1 MSNKQ
6 TFVWMLVL
14 FVLVGGYLLV
24 LKEFVYPKHPEWF
37 QTPPPVAN
45 STVSSASEPATQLSS
60 TSPSTIP
67 GMSSGT
73 SYQAVGAEMVP
84 DVNLGAAGVGMGD
97 TVGLTVSAI
106 GAGLDSAIIPAFRA
120 TDTKGPYTYQTPY
133 EGHPESSPLATQS
146 ITVNGQSLN
155 LISLPWKLESNSA
168 DSATYSVDV
177 LSGQTPLVE
186 LTKTYQVHPAPTTN
200 ANNTADGYEVD
211 VDYQVKNLAA
221 TPQTVSIEF
230 SGPTMPPREIERSDD
245 RQIVMGYDKGDKT
258 VNVVRNTLA
267 DFKPETADKDITHDT
282 SGRSLLWAGDCSVY
296 FGAIVEPQNPEQ
308 ILSVHAVAL
317 NPDALAPDRVVVLN
331 FTTTDQILAPQASAE
346 IALKAFLGPKERS
359 ILEGDYYSDFP
370 RTFNQLLATSSGFCA
385 ICALPWLVDRLVD
398 LLNVL
403 HFIFRDW
410 GLAIIALVILVRLI
424 LHPITKSSQ
433 VSMMKMQ
440 KMGPELERLKKKHAD
455 DKDAFAKAQM
465 EMYKEMGVS
474 PFLGCLPMFLQ
485 MPIWIALYSA
495 LQSVIQL
502 RQAPFLWGFTWIHDL
517 ARPDRLITWDHHPF
531 TLPIIGTIT
540 SFNLLP
546 ILMGIVM
553 FIQQRMQPMP
563 TATPEQEQQRKMMTW
578 MSLLFSLFLYLAP
591 SGLNLYIFTSTGL
604 GIIESRR
611 IRAHIKELEERDKN
625 KTIIDAKPTRQAKLI
640 KKEDPGKPKKKGLWE
655 RMQEWAENMRKE
667 AEKKSKNKDKD
678 KDK

>member
-1 MSNKQ
+1 
-6 TFVWMLVL
+6 
-14 FVLVGGYLLV
+14 
-24 LKEFVYPKHPEWF
+24 LKEFVYPHHPEWF
-37 QTPPPVAN
+37 TTPPTP
-45 STVSSASEPATQLSS
+45 SVSSTSQPATQAS
-60 TSPSTIP
+60 TEESATGPSTIP
-67 GMSSGT
+67 GMSSAT
-73 SYQAVGAEMVP
+73 SYQAVGAETAQN
-84 DVNLGAAGVGMGD
+84 VNLGAADSGVGD
-97 TVGLTVSAI
+97 TLGLTITAN

-120 TDTKGPYTYQTPY
+120 TDTKGPYTYQKPY
-133 EGHPESSPLATQS
+133 DGHPESASLATQS
-146 ITVNGQSLN
+146 ITVNGNSLN
-155 LISLPWKLESNSA
+155 LASLPWKLDSSSA
-168 DSATYSVDV
+168 DTATYSVEI
-177 LSGQTPLVE
+177 LSGQTKLVQ
-186 LTKTYQVHPAPTTN
+186 LTKTYQLHPAPTTN
-200 ANNTADGYEVD
+200 ADNTADGYEVD

-230 SGPTMPPREIERSDD
+230 SGPTMPPREVERADD
-245 RQIVMGYDKGDKT
+245 RQIVAGYDKGDKT

-282 SGRSLLWAGDCSVY
+282 NGRKFLWAGDISAY
-296 FGAIVEPQNPEQ
+296 FGAVVELPHPDQ
-308 ILSVHAVAL
+308 ILSVHVVAL
-317 NPDALAPDRVVVLN
+317 NPDVQPIDKKLVVMN
-331 FTTTDQILAPQASAE
+331 ITTTDQTLLPGTSVDIP
-346 IALKAFLGPKERS
+346 LKAFLGPKDRAL
-359 ILEGDYYSDFP
+359 LEGDYYSDFP
-370 RTFNQLLATSSGFCA
+370 HNFDQLLMTSSGFCGM
-385 ICALPWLVDRLVD
+385 CVSQKVVDVLVY
-398 LLNVL
+398 LLTAF

-410 GLAIIALVILVRLI
+410 GLAIIALVVMVRLI

-433 VSMMKMQ
+433 VSMLKMQ

-455 DKDAFAKAQM
+455 DKEAFSKAQM

-495 LQSVIQL
+495 LQSEIRL
-502 RQAPFLWGFTWIHDL
+502 RQASFLWGFTWIHDL
-517 ARPDRLITWDHHPF
+517 ARPDRLITWDNHPF

-546 ILMGIVM
+546 ILMGITM

-640 KKEDPGKPKKKGLWE
+640 KKDDPGKPKKKSLWE
-655 RMQEWAENMRKE
+655 KMQDWTENMRKE
-667 AEKKSKNKDKD
+667 AEKKSRNKNKDKN
-678 KDK
+678 K

>member
-45 STVSSASEPATQLSS
+45 STVSSASQPATQLSS
-60 TSPSTIP
+60 TGPSTIP

-97 TVGLTVSAI
+97 TVGFTVSAI

-133 EGHPESSPLATQS
+133 EGHPESSPMATQS

-155 LISLPWKLESNSA
+155 LISLPWKLESNNA

-282 SGRSLLWAGDCSVY
+282 SGRPLLWAGDCSVY

-331 FTTTDQILAPQASAE
+331 FTTTDQILAPGMSAD